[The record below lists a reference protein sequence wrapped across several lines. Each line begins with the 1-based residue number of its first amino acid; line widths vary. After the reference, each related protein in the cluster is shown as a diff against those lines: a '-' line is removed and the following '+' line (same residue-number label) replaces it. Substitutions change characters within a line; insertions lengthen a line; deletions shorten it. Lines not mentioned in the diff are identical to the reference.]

1 MNKFFILTLIIY
13 ILIQTAETNSQK
25 VNFIEKEP
33 ITIVRNLPE
42 EDIANVEAA
51 TANEEAATANEEAAT
66 ANEEAIVEQQHIITK
81 SSKEP
86 DNFSLAISLTCSI
99 VGGLFLIGLCCD
111 QSRRSRRKY
120 ARIPN

>member
-13 ILIQTAETNSQK
+13 ILIQTAETNSRT
-25 VNFIEKEP
+25 VDIIEKEP
-33 ITIVRNLPE
+33 FTIVRTIP
-42 EDIANVEAA
+42 DIG
-51 TANEEAATANEEAAT
+51 NEEAATANEEV
-66 ANEEAIVEQQHIITK
+66 IVEQQHIITK

-86 DNFSLAISLTCSI
+86 DSFSLAIILSCSI